1 MHLLGDV
8 AVDWPVCYLV
18 DHLGMGADGV
28 EVVGLGHQNLLRKQ
42 NDKQGQETR
51 SCCVIKPFQCL
62 SAQTLDRCPWAT
74 VLLWCGQDE
83 LVKVTRIT
91 SGATWPWSTWGH
103 RSSCSSCP
111 PTAGR
116 APKPREPGHWAS
128 PQKHQC
134 KANILR
140 GWSSHH
146 HSCLLHRLKTSID
159 ILHGDV
165 ETGLQ
170 PHDILSEI
178 YWDTKISTE
187 GISPC

>member
-1 MHLLGDV
+1 MFHCELVCFLPGRWPSHACRLRGNHWAGSPKPSQNIIWSAPSQKNLFNVFQRKLWIVVHEQQSCSDV
-8 AVDWPVCYLV
+8 
-18 DHLGMGADGV
+18 
-28 EVVGLGHQNLLRKQ
+28 
-42 NDKQGQETR
+42 DK
-51 SCCVIKPFQCL
+51 K
-62 SAQTLDRCPWAT
+62 
-74 VLLWCGQDE
+74 DE

-116 APKPREPGHWAS
+116 APKPREPVHWAS